1 MVLETL
7 RSHFLRDPIIV
18 KIKTGIK
25 SNDFEMIK
33 KSPKRAHCPL
43 RILCFRQ
50 MEKHLSNE
58 CRLALV
64 SCEYKEVGCR
74 LMVGNRLQV
83 IVIIIIVIIII
94 IIVTITITIII
105 IIMMMMMMIM
115 IMTMKIMMIMK
126 TSFALR

>member
-94 IIVTITITIII
+94 IIIIIIIVTITIMIII
-105 IIMMMMMMIM
+105 MMMMMMMMIM
-115 IMTMKIMMIMK
+115 IMK
-126 TSFALR
+126 

>member
-1 MVLETL
+1 
-7 RSHFLRDPIIV
+7 
-18 KIKTGIK
+18 
-25 SNDFEMIK
+25 
-33 KSPKRAHCPL
+33 
-43 RILCFRQ
+43 

-94 IIVTITITIII
+94 IIVTITIMIII
-105 IIMMMMMMIM
+105 MMMMMIM